1 VARYEIV
8 FTNLSWRGSVVRT
21 SSSKSGEK
29 VGGWEK
35 KVGLFSGGEKVGG
48 WEKKVG
54 LFSGGEK
61 VGTSGGEKVGV

>member
-35 KVGLFSGGEKVGG
+35 KVGLFSGGEKVG
-48 WEKKVG
+48 
-54 LFSGGEK
+54 
-61 VGTSGGEKVGV
+61 TSGGEKVGV